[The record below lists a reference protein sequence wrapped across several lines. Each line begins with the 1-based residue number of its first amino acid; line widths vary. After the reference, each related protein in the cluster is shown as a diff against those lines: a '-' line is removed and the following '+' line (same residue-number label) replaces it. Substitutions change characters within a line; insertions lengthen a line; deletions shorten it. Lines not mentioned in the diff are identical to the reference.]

1 MRFVLLDPGFE
12 DISSHHAN
20 VNRQLHISAQ
30 SKHVDL
36 LILASKKYIA
46 SKYLPMQEQTFQRS
60 VLPYF
65 NTPCYT
71 NNLKP
76 LSVSQ
81 EQMLSQ
87 QFCTELHQAYQNKLI
102 QSCDTL
108 LIHTCFSFHILGLAA
123 WLNDMKKHF
132 TGKLLLCGM
141 FYPGKPTLKAGDEL
155 INYQWY
161 IRNRLAFLSLN
172 RACEKISLTLATSN
186 KTYLKAYQACTDIPF
201 TIHPAV
207 NYIAPQVASSKSTTK
222 KRVILYIGSV
232 KQDKGLNYLA
242 QVLPELLEQLNDIEF
257 FLHFNEASPGA
268 RDFLSLKQH
277 LVYLAKVHPNL
288 ILYFEPMTQNDYEYQ
303 LSISDAV
310 VLSYEPH
317 SYQNKTSGLLWDAVR
332 YPSLAF
338 ICAKG
343 IWAEEEYKAI
353 GGCPFTFDYADKQ
366 SLIHTLSN
374 WKSKKLSNLTLSE
387 YGKKI
392 NQSFADWCFSAPANM

>member
-1 MRFVLLDPGFE
+1 MRFVIFDPGFE
-12 DISSHHAN
+12 DMSSHHAN
-20 VNRQLHISAQ
+20 VNRQLSVSADKNNH
-30 SKHVDL
+30 SL
-36 LILASKKYIA
+36 TILVANKYCPTHQVQNEGNA
-46 SKYLPMQEQTFQRS
+46 FQQQL
-60 VLPYF
+60 VPYF

-76 LSVSQ
+76 LSVTQ
-81 EQMLSQ
+81 EQTLSQ
-87 QFCTELHQAYQNKLI
+87 QFCAELHQAYQNNLI
-102 QSCDTL
+102 QSADTL

-141 FYPGKPTLKAGDEL
+141 FYPGEPTLKAGDEL

-172 RACEKISLTLATSN
+172 QACEKISLTLATSN
-186 KTYLKAYQACTDIPF
+186 QTYLKAYQACTDMPF
-201 TIHPAV
+201 TLHPAV
-207 NYIAPQVASSKSTTK
+207 NYIAPQVTSSKSTTK

-277 LVYLAKVHPNL
+277 IVDLAKVHPNL
-288 ILYFEPMTQNDYEYQ
+288 ILYFDPMTQNDYEYQ

-317 SYQNKTSGLLWDAVR
+317 SYQNKTSGLLWDVVR

-366 SLIHTLSN
+366 SLIHTLSH
-374 WKSKKLSNLTLSE
+374 WKSKNLSNLTLSE
-387 YGKKI
+387 YGKTI
-392 NQSFADWCFSAPANM
+392 NQSFADWCFSASANM